1 MDLKPL
7 FEVAKRFA
15 NNNTAGI
22 LTGIGAAG
30 AVTSVLLTGRA
41 AFRVGM
47 DASTQYH
54 EEVERRY
61 DQHGNGKEPLPV
73 DLLSTKHLVTT
84 YWKEFVPP
92 AIVGAISV
100 TAIIAANRVGAR
112 KQAALVAALKLTD
125 ELRTEYREKV
135 VATLGKEK
143 EEKMHSDVVRERI
156 ENLPSSQV
164 IVLGGTQFLF
174 YDAFS
179 GRAFACEMEEV
190 KRAVN
195 EINYRV
201 NNYGWAS
208 LSDFYGLIGVEKTEV
223 SDEFGW
229 KQDELLDPMFTYV
242 GLSDGRPACQIDFN
256 TATIRSFHRLH

>member
-1 MDLKPL
+1 MDLKPV
-7 FEVAKRFA
+7 FEVAKQFA

-54 EEVERRY
+54 ETVRELEEAGQNSQFP
-61 DQHGNGKEPLPV
+61 DE
-73 DLLSTKHLVTT
+73 LLTAKHLIQV
-84 YWKEFVPP
+84 YWKEFIPP
-92 AIVGAISV
+92 AVVGVISV

-125 ELRTEYREKV
+125 ELRTEYRDKV
-135 VATLGKEK
+135 VQTLGKEK
-143 EEKMHSDVVRERI
+143 EEKINADVIRERI
-156 ENLPSSQV
+156 ERIPNNQV
-164 IVLGGTQFLF
+164 IILGGSEFLF

-179 GRAFACEMEEV
+179 GRAFSGEMENI

-208 LSDFYGLIGVEKTEV
+208 LSDFYQEIGVEKTEI

-229 KQDELLDPMFTYV
+229 KQDELLDPIFTYV
-242 GLSDGRPACQIDFN
+242 GLKDGRPACQIDFH
-256 TATIRSFHRLH
+256 TATIRSFNRLH

>member
-1 MDLKPL
+1 MDLKPI

-30 AVTSVLLTGRA
+30 TVTSVLLTGRA

-54 EEVERRY
+54 ELVSELERK
-61 DQHGNGKEPLPV
+61 GAKFELP
-73 DLLSTKHLVTT
+73 DELLSTKHLVQT
-84 YWKEFVPP
+84 YWKEFIPP
-92 AIVGAISV
+92 AIIGMISV

-125 ELRTEYREKV
+125 ELRTEYRDKV
-135 VATLGKEK
+135 VQTLGKEK
-143 EEKMHSDVVRERI
+143 EEKLNADVVRERI
-156 ENLPSSQV
+156 DRIPSTQV
-164 IVLGGTQFLF
+164 IILSGSEILF

-179 GRAFACEMEEV
+179 GRAFAGEMENI

-195 EINYRV
+195 QINYQV

-208 LSDFYGLIGVEKTEV
+208 LSDFYQEIGIEKTEI

-229 KQDELLDPMFTYV
+229 KQDELLDPIFTYV
-242 GLSDGRPACQIDFN
+242 GLKDGRPACQIDFC
-256 TATIRSFHRLH
+256 TATVRSFNRLH